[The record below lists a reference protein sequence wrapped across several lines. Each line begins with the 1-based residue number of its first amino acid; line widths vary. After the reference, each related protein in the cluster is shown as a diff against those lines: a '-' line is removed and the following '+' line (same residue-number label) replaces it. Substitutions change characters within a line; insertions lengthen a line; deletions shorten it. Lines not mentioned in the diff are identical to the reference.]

1 MLSKVT
7 GIFKLCDLLTRSI
20 LLVLTDLLE
29 PLERVAILYYMID
42 YTFLENVYE

>member
-7 GIFKLCDLLTRSI
+7 GIFKLCDLLTETI

-29 PLERVAILYYMID
+29 LLERVTVLYYMIY
-42 YTFLENVYE
+42 YTFV